1 MHVNALI
8 NNVCKCINECKK
20 PSFFTEPST
29 YNSCCWDSTLCPP
42 VVVIDLRIKLQS
54 FDKHCGWKC
63 TKTCM
68 YSTCS
73 EHIVFLLPPRKMD
86 DFINQRS
93 TYVFTQTGLFIWMN
107 EDTRHS
113 RHSSVKSMGPTWV
126 HTHNVLYTGM
136 DTSLSLYIY
145 RER

>member
-1 MHVNALI
+1 
-8 NNVCKCINECKK
+8 
-20 PSFFTEPST
+20 
-29 YNSCCWDSTLCPP
+29 
-42 VVVIDLRIKLQS
+42 
-54 FDKHCGWKC
+54 
-63 TKTCM
+63 
-68 YSTCS
+68 
-73 EHIVFLLPPRKMD
+73 MD

-136 DTSLSLYIY
+136 DTSLSLYI
-145 RER
+145 